1 MNNEKRAMLTEK
13 ARLVRRGII
22 ESTHSAGCGHPGGS
36 LSIADIV
43 TYLYFAEMK
52 IDPKNPTMQS
62 RDRFVLSKGHA
73 CPIQYA
79 ALGKLG
85 YFDEAVLHTLR
96 KEGSILQGHPDM
108 KKCPGIDISTGSLG
122 QGLSC
127 GVGMALAAKRDGKD
141 YRVFVIVGDGELDEG
156 QIWEAIMAAKAWN
169 LDNLT
174 VIIDH
179 NNLQLDGTC
188 DQIIPHLDLTKKF
201 EAFGY
206 ETYEINGNDMQA
218 VCDTL
223 DSIHASTSGDPKC
236 IHAHTVKGKGV
247 SFMENQLSW
256 HGMAPNDEQYKIAM
270 EELDR
275 GF

>member
-1 MNNEKRAMLTEK
+1 MEKMSVAALKKQAKELRKAALTMIYE
-13 ARLVRRGII
+13 AQ
-22 ESTHSAGCGHPGGS
+22 SGHPGGAFS
-36 LSIADIV
+36 SAELV
-43 TYLYFAEMK
+43 TALYYREMR
-52 IDPKNPTMQS
+52 IDPKNPKWPD

-85 YFDEAVLHTLR
+85 YFDEEVLHTLR

-156 QIWEAIMAAKAWN
+156 QIWEAIMAAKAWD
-169 LDNLT
+169 LGNLT
-174 VIIDH
+174 VIIDN

-206 ETYEINGNDMQA
+206 ETYEIDGNDMQA

-223 DSIHASTSGDPKC
+223 DSINRSVSGNPKC
-236 IHAHTVKGKGV
+236 IHAHTIKGKGV

-256 HGMAPNDEQYKIAM
+256 HGMAPNDEQYKLAM
-270 EELDR
+270 EELER